1 MGPEEAPRE
10 LIYLPAGAAVTSDV
24 LLRLRSDA
32 RGRLADIAALVRHAV
47 PNPDAVVLTDVA
59 QQRDRL
65 LDAQRARATL
75 LGLLGIIS
83 FALGL
88 AGIFALAGETVQRRL
103 RDAAVRI
110 ALGASAAG
118 VARQLVAHVAFVAF
132 AGLLVGLAAGAAGA
146 QWAHRLFYG
155 VQASDPLTMLG
166 VAAAVA
172 GSAALAALLP
182 ARRAARVNVVALLKD
197 E

>member
-1 MGPEEAPRE
+1 
-10 LIYLPAGAAVTSDV
+10 
-24 LLRLRSDA
+24 
-32 RGRLADIAALVRHAV
+32 V

-118 VARQLVAHVAFVAF
+118 VARQLVAPVAFVAF
-132 AGLLVGLAAGAAGA
+132 AGLLVGIAAGAAGA